1 MSGIIAMTE
10 KEMKDQFGSKRFLI
24 LFGFTIL
31 LSGLAAYQGVDF
43 IKATQESSLTLLH
56 VFTGTRVKFS
66 FIQIMVLFGPI
77 IGMALGFDSVN
88 KERTTGTL
96 SVLLGQPIFRDT
108 VINGKFLAGA
118 ASLATVGIGNILIT
132 VGLAIPLRARAMRAA
147 AEALRIVVL
156 AILTVLYLVFWLS
169 LGMLFSV
176 MAKKPSTSMLTSIG
190 TWMFFSIIL
199 GILASAVAG
208 FLVPLPSGDFRG
220 GKGESDMKATEE
232 WKIAYTKQWEMEQ
245 SIIQISPTT
254 QYETTAI
261 TILDASTDFAIIK
274 GEFTRSI
281 SLGKALMT
289 NWASIAFLAVGSVV
303 SFAISYML
311 FLRMEIRPGD

>member
-132 VGLAIPLRARAMRAA
+132 VGLAIPLLGYGPSA

-156 AILTVLYLVFWLS
+156 AILTVLYLIFWLS

-176 MAKKPSTSMLTSIG
+176 MAKKPSTSMLASIG
-190 TWMFFSIIL
+190 IWMFFSIIL

-220 GKGESDMKATEE
+220 GKGEADVKAAEE
-232 WKIAYTKQWEMEQ
+232 WKIAYTEQWEIEQ

-261 TILDASTDFAIIK
+261 TILDASTDFALIK

-281 SLGKALMT
+281 SLGEALMT